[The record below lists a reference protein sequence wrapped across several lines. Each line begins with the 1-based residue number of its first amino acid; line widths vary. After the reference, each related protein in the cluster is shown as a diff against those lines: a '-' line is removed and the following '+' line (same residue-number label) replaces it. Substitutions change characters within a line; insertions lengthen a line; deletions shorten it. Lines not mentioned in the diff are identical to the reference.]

1 MMPGMAWSNINH
13 IRLLRYAGLTHVP
26 VRGAAAAAGQLE
38 PGAGQLLVE
47 QPGYFRLDFFLP
59 DVRRDLS
66 AADPSIER
74 DPPDRPPAVLRLIGL
89 VILTGSAIAMGW
101 FSQSGLSAMLMLV
114 IAVVLPWQLPVGAGL
129 LWMLMQNLMLIP
141 IIASYKGWTTVTAIL
156 QVCMYLGIS
165 ALVFFTS
172 MIASLQAEEREA
184 QRRLNSELRATRAL
198 LAESTRIAER
208 MRIAR
213 DLHDLIGHHLTALS
227 LNLEVA
233 SHLTNPAAA
242 EHVLKAQATA
252 KHLLSD
258 VREVVSE
265 LRQDDAIDLTQALR
279 SLIEGVP
286 GLNVQLDTP
295 PRFSVEDPRR
305 AQVLLRCAQEII
317 TNTARHAG
325 ARNLWL
331 HFDYVDA
338 NLLELAA
345 RDDGR
350 GATSIS
356 AGQRPVGHARAAGRV
371 RRQRDGGSCA
381 PVRVLRSPCGY
392 RLGEAPELAHA
403 PSRFEPPALGMC
415 RECGSPA
422 AHGRA
427 KMNCLDSSIVL
438 PRSPWASHMGHH
450 CFEDPR

>member
-1 MMPGMAWSNINH
+1 MAWSNINH
-13 IRLLRYAGLTHVP
+13 IRLLRYAGLMTYLCVALP
-26 VRGAAAAAGQLE
+26 LL
-38 PGAGQLLVE
+38 PGSWSLAQVSSWWSNPNITGWVLSYLIFGLTYLLLTRRSSMTRQVSFASLPQLL
-47 QPGYFRLDFFLP
+47 
-59 DVRRDLS
+59 
-66 AADPSIER
+66 
-74 DPPDRPPAVLRLIGL
+74 GL
-89 VILTGSAIAMGW
+89 VVLTGSAVAMGW

-129 LWMLMQNLMLIP
+129 MWMLLQNLMLIP
-141 IIASYKGWTTVTAIL
+141 IIASYMGWDTVKAVL

-172 MIASLQAEEREA
+172 MIASLQAEEREI

-233 SHLTNPAAA
+233 SHLANPAAA
-242 EHVLKAQATA
+242 DHVRKAQATA

-258 VREVVSE
+258 VREAVSE

-286 GLNVQLDTP
+286 GLNVQVETP

-305 AQVLLRCAQEII
+305 AHVLLRCAQEII
-317 TNTARHAG
+317 TNAARHAG

-331 HFDYVDA
+331 SFVYDEA
-338 NLLELAA
+338 GALGLRA

-350 GATSIS
+350 GADQFKPGNGLSGMRERLAEFGGTV
-356 AGQRPVGHARAAGRV
+356 AVDTAPGQGFALSVSLP
-371 RRQRDGGSCA
+371 
-381 PVRVLRSPCGY
+381 
-392 RLGEAPELAHA
+392 LGEASALAHA
-403 PSRFEPPALGMC
+403 TSRFEPPAL
-415 RECGSPA
+415 SV
-422 AHGRA
+422 
-427 KMNCLDSSIVL
+427 S
-438 PRSPWASHMGHH
+438 
-450 CFEDPR
+450 

>member
-1 MMPGMAWSNINH
+1 MVWSNINH
-13 IRLLRYAGLTHVP
+13 IRLLRYAGLTTYLCVALP
-26 VRGAAAAAGQLE
+26 LLPGSWSLARVSSWWSNPDISGWIVSYLLFGATY
-38 PGAGQLLVE
+38 LLLTRRSTVNRKD
-47 QPGYFRLDFFLP
+47 GLP
-59 DVRRDLS
+59 TVS
-66 AADPSIER
+66 
-74 DPPDRPPAVLRLIGL
+74 RLIGL
-89 VILTGSAIAMGW
+89 VVLTGSAIAMGW

-129 LWMLMQNLMLIP
+129 VWMLLQNLMLIP
-141 IIASYKGWTTVTAIL
+141 IISSYKGWTTVQAVL
-156 QVCMYLGIS
+156 QVCMYLAIS

-172 MIASLQAEEREA
+172 MIANLQAEEREV

-213 DLHDLIGHHLTALS
+213 DLHDLVGHHLTALS

-233 SHLTNPAAA
+233 SHLSNPAAA

-252 KHLLSD
+252 KHLLRD

-279 SLIEGVP
+279 SLVEGVP
-286 GLNVQLDTP
+286 GLNVHVEMP

-317 TNTARHAG
+317 TNAARHAG

-331 HFDYVDA
+331 TFTYDEA
-338 NLLELAA
+338 GQLELHA

-350 GATSIS
+350 GADQFRPGNGLSGMRERLAEFGGTVNVDTA
-356 AGQRPVGHARAAGRV
+356 AGQGFALNVNLP
-371 RRQRDGGSCA
+371 
-381 PVRVLRSPCGY
+381 
-392 RLGEAPELAHA
+392 LGEEPALAHA
-403 PSRFEPPALGMC
+403 PSRFEPPAL
-415 RECGSPA
+415 SV
-422 AHGRA
+422 
-427 KMNCLDSSIVL
+427 S
-438 PRSPWASHMGHH
+438 
-450 CFEDPR
+450 

>member
-1 MMPGMAWSNINH
+1 MAWSNINH
-13 IRLLRYAGLTHVP
+13 IRLLRYAGLTTYLCVALP
-26 VRGAAAAAGQLE
+26 LL
-38 PGAGQLLVE
+38 PGSWSLAQVSSWWSNPNITGWVLSYLIFGLTYLLLTRRSSMTRQVGYPSLPQLL
-47 QPGYFRLDFFLP
+47 
-59 DVRRDLS
+59 
-66 AADPSIER
+66 
-74 DPPDRPPAVLRLIGL
+74 GL
-89 VILTGSAIAMGW
+89 VVLTGSAVAMGW

-129 LWMLMQNLMLIP
+129 VWMLLQNLMLIP
-141 IIASYKGWTTVTAIL
+141 IIASYMGWTIVTAFL
-156 QVCMYLGIS
+156 QVCMYMGIS

-172 MIASLQAEEREA
+172 MIASLQAEEREI

-213 DLHDLIGHHLTALS
+213 DLHDLVGHHLTALS

-233 SHLTNPAAA
+233 SHLVNPQAA
-242 EHVLKAQATA
+242 EHVQKAQVTA

-286 GLNVQLDTP
+286 GLHVHVETP

-317 TNTARHAG
+317 TNAAKHAA

-331 HFDYVDA
+331 RFDYVNA
-338 NLLELAA
+338 NLLELSA

-350 GATSIS
+350 GA
-356 AGQRPVGHARAAGRV
+356 ANFRPGNGLSGMRERLNEFEGSVTVDPALAQGFALTV
-371 RRQRDGGSCA
+371 RL
-381 PVRVLRSPCGY
+381 P
-392 RLGEAPELAHA
+392 LGEAPELAHT
-403 PSRFEPPALGMC
+403 PSRFEPPALGM
-415 RECGSPA
+415 
-422 AHGRA
+422 
-427 KMNCLDSSIVL
+427 V
-438 PRSPWASHMGHH
+438 
-450 CFEDPR
+450 